1 MLGILLAL
9 AAVCEL
15 QDQKIPFTIEVVAF
29 GDEEGVRFNSTLVG
43 SKALSGTF
51 DASVLS
57 DRDNQGISLAEAL
70 LDFGLNPQK
79 IPSIARDPQNALG
92 YIEVHIEQ
100 GPVLE
105 RENLPVG
112 IVSAITGIERHAV
125 SIQGQAGHAGT
136 VPMHLRKDA
145 LVAASRYVQWVD
157 SYCKETKDMTG
168 VVGHIEI
175 RPNSV
180 NVIPGDA
187 YLTVELRS
195 PHKSVRRR
203 ARKALG
209 ELTDGLAREG
219 FAVEVRLV
227 YSQEGVICGDGL
239 VRKLEAA
246 LRKEKISPVSMY
258 SGAGHD
264 GLAMASLCLVAML
277 FVRCKDGLSHHPD
290 EAIDMN
296 DAIAAK
302 EVLKRFIRDF
312 M

>member
-1 MLGILLAL
+1 MNDASLAEWLETAASFSLPGPGVSRFFLTAEHRQLLDYLRPLMTACGLKTHLDHSGNLVGRRVSHASDKVLYIGSHQDTVPNGGSFDGMLGILLAL

-15 QDQKIPFTIEVVAF
+15 QDQKLPFTIEVVAF

-51 DASVLS
+51 DASFLS
-57 DRDNQGISLAEAL
+57 DRDDQGISLGETL

-157 SYCKETKDMTG
+157 AYCKETKDMTG
-168 VVGHIEI
+168 VVGRIEI
-175 RPNSV
+175 RANSV

-187 YLTVELRS
+187 YLTVDLRS

-209 ELTDGLAREG
+209 ELTDGLARRR
-219 FAVEVRLV
+219 FR
-227 YSQEGVICGDGL
+227 CG
-239 VRKLEAA
+239 R
-246 LRKEKISPVSMY
+246 
-258 SGAGHD
+258 
-264 GLAMASLCLVAML
+264 
-277 FVRCKDGLSHHPD
+277 
-290 EAIDMN
+290 
-296 DAIAAK
+296 
-302 EVLKRFIRDF
+302 
-312 M
+312 